1 MYLWR
6 RLATQRWWSDNENRL
21 CAITGNGLAIIER
34 PNRKQLEL
42 ETACRSR
49 TRARMLARE
58 FGGTVNQ
65 LPKDWLQR
73 LVGQKTK
80 PLRVGNGQLIIP
92 SGAAF
97 GTGEHA
103 TTAMCLRMLERVIT
117 VWGPYAPR
125 VLAIA
130 PPRSLTFPNKALRQG
145 AEKSRRGRLR
155 SPDLVVDLG
164 TGSGILALAARKFG
178 AKQAVGFDND
188 PLAIST
194 AKANARLNRIK
205 NIQFRVGDV
214 RRWKARGKIDIV
226 TANLFSGLL
235 IEILPR
241 LKVARWLIL
250 SGILR
255 GQEPDVRH
263 DLKRN
268 KIDVVRLQ
276 RRGKWVAILAASR

>member
-21 CAITGNGLAIIER
+21 RAITGNGLAIIEKA
-34 PNRKQLEL
+34 NRKQLEL

-49 TRARMLARE
+49 TLARMLARE

-130 PPRSLTFPNKALRQG
+130 PPRSLTLPHKALRQG

-178 AKQAVGFDND
+178 AKRAVGFDND

-194 AKANARLNRIK
+194 AKANARLNRIE